1 MSSISQGLDQ
11 DSPQPAEQQEL
22 RRTPTQKDD
31 IDYFEKFTLV
41 DVVGPGEPAAELQD
55 QAEQLPVKAQSEE
68 QKPAKTTSPED
79 ISAPENSFVIVSDVD
94 IVGEHLDEVFYGEK
108 APSDGLHQRDLQA
121 EDEAAAMRMR
131 RESQKESGS
140 VLFGSEETVLTP
152 IFISPGPPKIID
164 PILLEEPTAMSFM
177 YSDLYE
183 DAVGE
188 RRKSDEE
195 HSEAESVAS
204 EKTYKRRLSDSD
216 EADGYLEK
224 FTLKDEIP
232 TVAVRPETP
241 EDQTDGRMM
250 WSQSKFEM
258 TGCLTRVISDLDKE
272 KTKMEEPE
280 TTESIVVETSE
291 DIKSE
296 TFEDKRERVLAK
308 VKGKD
313 EKELYTETE
322 EMSSGEATTVSLQ
335 ESKLKQGQQT
345 GHQEIKHKA
354 KTEQTKTEESST
366 AETHSGAEQVD
377 CKEEKCE
384 DQGEVLAESAV
395 TEGDQLSQ
403 TEELEDQVI
412 SKTAE
417 SAETT
422 TPSAEMS
429 CISHPSNIPSETSE
443 KLSEEAASDCL
454 THSANEMSA
463 TEAQTELKELEVE
476 GQGTCLTA
484 EIEMSEKTLLHE
496 EEALDVVPNNV
507 ASVEVIA
514 DCESSVHALVE
525 LSEKTVDEK
534 EIQTHIQIDLQEI
547 KQYEAE
553 AAGEAAVLEEEHRD
567 LVAPTMAEDQLVK
580 SVTKAEQG
588 SEDRTVAEAI
598 KPGMPE
604 EVKTYTPTTQHDIE
618 TKTFPPQGTE
628 AEGAATNVKPTLEQT
643 SLMDVQEMVKDEL
656 IVLVPKGQSVE
667 MDIEMGQRSEK
678 TASES
683 MAPPEVHTT
692 FEDLTEPQASTT
704 TETEQEAKGETQ
716 VEPQLGVT
724 DNVIPNKSSD
734 EACNAHLPLAPVL
747 EDNKEEQK
755 VELDTEKDKAFFP
768 PLRSFSAQEDLSAP
782 HTQDMQLDGEDVE
795 EKTVEQIEDSVM
807 DANIV
812 GETPSQEIDL
822 HTELKESKTEEVPEP
837 PEVMVEEPEYEVI
850 YEKDA
855 KETQRDEEKA
865 TPEPAQEMEEE
876 KIEVVME
883 EEQRAL
889 SLSAEDELIEA
900 DYDIIDAEEERQARL
915 AAELQGM
922 DWFCLTC
929 GSLLAESDCASEEHH
944 GHQVTSV
951 DSAYE
956 EIKVRCCKNFC
967 FCWFIKCRPFVNL
980 LLQFHICDVILIL
993 FESSSNI

>member
-1 MSSISQGLDQ
+1 M
-11 DSPQPAEQQEL
+11 
-22 RRTPTQKDD
+22 
-31 IDYFEKFTLV
+31 
-41 DVVGPGEPAAELQD
+41 VGPGEPAPELQGP
-55 QAEQLPVKAQSEE
+55 AEQLPVKAQSEE

-79 ISAPENSFVIVSDVD
+79 ISAPEDSFVIVSDVD

-121 EDEAAAMRMR
+121 EGEAAAMRMR

-224 FTLKDEIP
+224 FTLKDETP
-232 TVAVRPETP
+232 TVEVRPETP
-241 EDQTDGRMM
+241 EDRTDGRMM

-258 TGCLTRVISDLDKE
+258 TGCLTRVISEGDEE
-272 KTKMEEPE
+272 KTKMEQPE
-280 TTESIVVETSE
+280 TRESVAVETSE
-291 DIKSE
+291 DMKSE
-296 TFEDKRERVLAK
+296 TFEDKGEKVLEK
-308 VKGKD
+308 VKRED

-322 EMSSGEATTVSLQ
+322 KMSSGEATTVSLP

-345 GHQEIKHKA
+345 GHQEIKHKV
-354 KTEQTKTEESST
+354 KTEQTEESST
-366 AETHSGAEQVD
+366 PETHPGAEQVH
-377 CKEEKCE
+377 CKEKCE
-384 DQGEVLAESAV
+384 DQGELLAESAV

-403 TEELEDQVI
+403 TQDLEDQAI
-412 SKTAE
+412 AKTTE

-422 TPSAEMS
+422 TPSTETS
-429 CISHPSNIPSETSE
+429 CISHLSNIPSQSTEE
-443 KLSEEAASDCL
+443 LPQEAASDSL
-454 THSANEMSA
+454 THTANEKSA
-463 TEAQTELKELEVE
+463 TEVQAELKEPEVE

-496 EEALDVVPNNV
+496 EEGGSDVVPDNI

-514 DCESSVHALVE
+514 DCDGSVHALVE
-525 LSEKTVDEK
+525 VSEKAVDKK
-534 EIQTHIQIDLQEI
+534 EIQTQIQIDLQEV
-547 KQYEAE
+547 KQSEAE

-567 LVAPTMAEDQLVK
+567 LVEPTMAEVQAAK
-580 SVTKAEQG
+580 SFTEAEQG
-588 SEDRTVAEAI
+588 SEDRAVAEAI

-604 EVKTYTPTTQHDIE
+604 EVNTGTNTTQHE
-618 TKTFPPQGTE
+618 TEAKMFPPEGTV
-628 AEGAATNVKPTLEQT
+628 AEGAATDVKPTPEQT
-643 SLMDVQEMVKDEL
+643 STMDVQEMVKDEL

-667 MDIEMGQRSEK
+667 MDIEMSQRSEK
-678 TASES
+678 TVSES
-683 MAPPEVHTT
+683 MAPPEMHST
-692 FEDLTEPQASTT
+692 FEDLTEPQASTA
-704 TETEQEAKGETQ
+704 TETQQEPNGETQ
-716 VEPQLGVT
+716 LEPQLGVT
-724 DNVIPNKSSD
+724 DDVIPNEPSN
-734 EACNAHLPLAPVL
+734 EECNEHLPTAPVH
-747 EDNKEEQK
+747 EDDKEEQK
-755 VELDTEKDKAFFP
+755 VEWDSEKDEAFFP

-782 HTQDMQLDGEDVE
+782 HTHDMQLDGADVE

-812 GETPSQEIDL
+812 GETPSQETDL
-822 HTELKESKTEEVPEP
+822 HTEQKESKTEEVPEA
-837 PEVMVEEPEYEVI
+837 PEVIVEEPEYEVI

-855 KETQRDEEKA
+855 IETQRDEGKP
-865 TPEPAQEMEEE
+865 TPEPAQEEEEEE
-876 KIEVVME
+876 KIEVAME
-883 EEQRAL
+883 EEERVL

-929 GSLLAESDCASEEHH
+929 GSLLAEGDCASGEHH
-944 GHQVTSV
+944 GHEVTSV
-951 DSAYE
+951 GSAFE
-956 EIKVRCCKNFC
+956 EIKVRCCTLWGGGRVTPWTSC
-967 FCWFIKCRPFVNL
+967 QFIAGPHRKTNKHTR
-980 LLQFHICDVILIL
+980 
-993 FESSSNI
+993 

>member
-1 MSSISQGLDQ
+1 M
-11 DSPQPAEQQEL
+11 
-22 RRTPTQKDD
+22 
-31 IDYFEKFTLV
+31 
-41 DVVGPGEPAAELQD
+41 VGPGEPAPELQGP
-55 QAEQLPVKAQSEE
+55 AEQLPVKAQSEE

-79 ISAPENSFVIVSDVD
+79 ISAPEDSFVIVSDVD

-121 EDEAAAMRMR
+121 EGEAAAMRMR

-224 FTLKDEIP
+224 FTLKDETP
-232 TVAVRPETP
+232 TVEVRPETP
-241 EDQTDGRMM
+241 EDRTDGRMM

-258 TGCLTRVISDLDKE
+258 TGCLTRVISEGDEE
-272 KTKMEEPE
+272 KTKMEQPE
-280 TTESIVVETSE
+280 TRESVAVETSE
-291 DIKSE
+291 DMKSE
-296 TFEDKRERVLAK
+296 TFEDKGEKVLEK
-308 VKGKD
+308 VKWED

-322 EMSSGEATTVSLQ
+322 KMSSGEATTVSLP

-345 GHQEIKHKA
+345 GHQEIKHKV
-354 KTEQTKTEESST
+354 KTEQTEESST
-366 AETHSGAEQVD
+366 AETHPGAEQVH
-377 CKEEKCE
+377 CKEKCE
-384 DQGEVLAESAV
+384 DQGELLAESAV

-403 TEELEDQVI
+403 TQDLEDQAI
-412 SKTAE
+412 AKTTE

-422 TPSAEMS
+422 TPSTET
-429 CISHPSNIPSETSE
+429 SHLSNIPSQSTEE
-443 KLSEEAASDCL
+443 LPQEAASDSL
-454 THSANEMSA
+454 THTANEKSA
-463 TEAQTELKELEVE
+463 TEVQAELKEPDVE

-496 EEALDVVPNNV
+496 EEGGSDVVPDNI

-514 DCESSVHALVE
+514 DCDGSVHALVE
-525 LSEKTVDEK
+525 VSEKVVDKK
-534 EIQTHIQIDLQEI
+534 EIQTQIQIDLQEV
-547 KQYEAE
+547 KQSEAE

-567 LVAPTMAEDQLVK
+567 LVEPTMAEVQAAK
-580 SVTKAEQG
+580 SFTEAEQG
-588 SEDRTVAEAI
+588 SEDRAVAEAI

-604 EVKTYTPTTQHDIE
+604 EVNTGTNTTQHE
-618 TKTFPPQGTE
+618 TEAKMFPPEGTV
-628 AEGAATNVKPTLEQT
+628 AEGAATDVKPTPEQT
-643 SLMDVQEMVKDEL
+643 STMDVQEMVKDEL

-667 MDIEMGQRSEK
+667 MDIEMSQRSEK
-678 TASES
+678 TASKS
-683 MAPPEVHTT
+683 MAPPEMHST
-692 FEDLTEPQASTT
+692 FEDLTEPQASTA
-704 TETEQEAKGETQ
+704 TETQQEPNGETQ
-716 VEPQLGVT
+716 LEPQLGVT
-724 DNVIPNKSSD
+724 DDVIPNEPSN
-734 EACNAHLPLAPVL
+734 EECNEHLPTAPVH
-747 EDNKEEQK
+747 EDDKEEQK
-755 VELDTEKDKAFFP
+755 VEWDSEKDEAFFP

-782 HTQDMQLDGEDVE
+782 HTHDMQLDGADVE
-795 EKTVEQIEDSVM
+795 EKTVVQIEDSVM
-807 DANIV
+807 I
-812 GETPSQEIDL
+812 
-822 HTELKESKTEEVPEP
+822 
-837 PEVMVEEPEYEVI
+837 VEEPEYEVI

-855 KETQRDEEKA
+855 KETQRDEGKP
-865 TPEPAQEMEEE
+865 TPEPAQEEEEEE
-876 KIEVVME
+876 KIEVAME
-883 EEQRAL
+883 EEERVL

-929 GSLLAESDCASEEHH
+929 GSLLAEGDCASGEHH
-944 GHQVTSV
+944 GHEVTSV
-951 DSAYE
+951 GSAFE
-956 EIKVRCCKNFC
+956 EIKVRCCTLWGGGRVTPWTSC
-967 FCWFIKCRPFVNL
+967 QFIAGPHRKTNKHTR
-980 LLQFHICDVILIL
+980 
-993 FESSSNI
+993 